1 MQLRR
6 QQRMHDK
13 QPGPQEQGN
22 LAAAVHRNPNML
34 GQKSCRCHGTA
45 DTLSRS

>member
-1 MQLRR
+1 MQLSRK
-6 QQRMHDK
+6 QRMQDK

-22 LAAAVHRNPNML
+22 LAAAVQRNPNIL
-34 GQKSCRCHGTA
+34 GRKSCRFRGTA